1 MTNTIYETP
10 TVSVEIFSIE
20 QGFAQSNLVGGQTK
34 LVPQSAR
41 MRITSM
47 TFKTAETMKRLIK
60 TAAVIA
66 FSLFAASCVKE
77 TINEPSKEGRVYRF
91 IVETKE
97 NAAVKS
103 FIDNNF
109 DGTYTPK
116 WSKDDEL
123 AIFVGKIDNNT
134 KKPTAIL
141 KNTNEEGIIAKFE
154 GKITGIT
161 ETGQFKSF
169 APASAFQA
177 GLNST
182 SKSRVGINLA
192 SVQKPSRHTIDQS
205 CDVLVAQEASYSA
218 TNGEIRP
225 ADLFFK
231 RMFSIVKVNLNGPEL
246 LNGQKLKEFS
256 ITAPKDTILTGRA
269 AIDLAKASIE
279 KWTVE
284 NNVVTALYLGTD
296 GPVFG
301 ENAQNSNNAVW
312 LVVNPTTIK
321 AGVKL
326 TFSGES
332 EDYSFSKEVT
342 LPKDLS
348 FPESQLAVIN
358 LSLTAENCEEKQIE
372 SRIFVENFRYV
383 TEKGKHQPNV
393 TGVSGTGVSENLK
406 YVYIGDNTDIR
417 FNNNGHSSS
426 NPYLYIVNKGSFT
439 VENIV
444 VEGETSLTLSA
455 QVRTLQ
461 NTSNVKLYY
470 KESSATEWSEV
481 NGKFE
486 ATTKSFDTVQKL
498 DFTISSTVKSLDLKF
513 VPSAV
518 TLVDDIVLE
527 KTGGSTPGGETPG
540 GETPGGDSQG
550 GETPGGNTPGGSQ
563 TVLDK
568 DWLELASIKE
578 DGTRYVV
585 NTSYADGKRNY
596 TVFYDTEMMTPLW
609 TAYPLNSSH
618 MGNTERPK
626 DWSYNPDIDEK
637 SQIKVCDGSYTAYSG
652 YSRGHM
658 CPNASRNGN
667 KTMQLQTFYV
677 TNQVPQV
684 QDSFNSGVWSALEG
698 EVQKLAKNEEIFV
711 TTGVSFHKGNETPQ
725 IQYISPEKHPDQRVP
740 IPPYFYKLVLR
751 VKYVAASVTDASCTA
766 FWFENRAYTQDQFH
780 NYSCSVD
787 QVEEWTGFDFFVNL
801 PDEIENVAEAK
812 NISWSQFVE

>member
-1 MTNTIYETP
+1 
-10 TVSVEIFSIE
+10 
-20 QGFAQSNLVGGQTK
+20 
-34 LVPQSAR
+34 
-41 MRITSM
+41 M

-77 TINEPSKEGRVYRF
+77 IINEPSKEGRVYKF

-123 AIFVGKIDNNT
+123 AIFVGAINEKT

-154 GKITGIT
+154 GKITVKN

-169 APASAFQA
+169 APASAFHA
-177 GLNST
+177 GFKDGT
-182 SKSRVGINLA
+182 VGINLA

-218 TNGEIRP
+218 TNGEIKP

-256 ITAPKDTILTGRA
+256 ITAPKDIILTGRA

-284 NNVVTALYLGTD
+284 NNVVTALYPGTD

-358 LSLTAENCEEKQIE
+358 LSLTEENCEEKQIE
-372 SRIFVENFRYV
+372 SRIFVENFRNV

-393 TGVSGTGVSENLK
+393 TGVSGTGVSDKLQ
-406 YVYIGDNTDIR
+406 YVYNGTSTDIR
-417 FNNNGHSSS
+417 FNKNGHSPS
-426 NPYLYIVNKGSFT
+426 NPYLYIITDGSFT
-439 VENIV
+439 VEKIV

-455 QVRTLQ
+455 QVRAYQ
-461 NTSNVKLYY
+461 KTSNVKLYY

-498 DFTISSTVKSLDLKF
+498 NFSISSTVKSLDLKF
-513 VPSAV
+513 VPSAA
-518 TLVDDIVLE
+518 TLVDDIILE

-540 GETPGGDSQG
+540 GETPGGETPG
-550 GETPGGNTPGGSQ
+550 GETPGGNTPGDGSQ

-585 NTSYADGKRNY
+585 NTTYAGEKRNY
-596 TVFYDTEMMTPLW
+596 TVFYDTEMMAPLW
-609 TAYPLNSSH
+609 TAYPLNNSH
-618 MGNTERPK
+618 MSSGRINT
-626 DWSYNPDIDEK
+626 WTFNPSISEDR
-637 SQIKVCDGSYTAYSG
+637 QIQVCDGSYSIENYA
-652 YSRGHM
+652 RGHM
-658 CPNASRNGN
+658 CPNGSRNN
-667 KTMQLQTFYV
+667 NETMQQQTFYV
-677 TNQVPQV
+677 TNQVPQIHNGFNNGIWKNLESAV
-684 QDSFNSGVWSALEG
+684 QV
-698 EVQKLAKNEEIFV
+698 LAKNEEIFV
-711 TTGVSFHKGNETPQ
+711 TTGVSFRKGNETPQ
-725 IQYISPEKHPDQRVP
+725 IQHISPSKHPEQQVP

-766 FWFENRAYTQDQFH
+766 FWFEHKAYESGDNFD
-780 NYSCSVD
+780 NYRKSVD

-801 PDEIENVAEAK
+801 PDEIENAAEAK
-812 NISWSQFVE
+812 NISWEQFVE

>member
-1 MTNTIYETP
+1 
-10 TVSVEIFSIE
+10 
-20 QGFAQSNLVGGQTK
+20 
-34 LVPQSAR
+34 
-41 MRITSM
+41 M

-77 TINEPSKEGRVYRF
+77 TINEPSKEGRVYKF

-123 AIFVGKIDNNT
+123 AIFVGKIDANT

-161 ETGQFKSF
+161 QTGQFKSF

-182 SKSRVGINLA
+182 SKSRVGINLV

-256 ITAPKDTILTGRA
+256 ITAPKDTVLTGRA
-269 AIDLAKASIE
+269 AIDLAKTSIE
-279 KWTVE
+279 KW
-284 NNVVTALYLGTD
+284 NIKDNVVTALYLGTD

-301 ENAQNSNNAVW
+301 ENAPNSNNSVW

-342 LPKDLS
+342 LTKDLS

-383 TEKGKHQPNV
+383 TEQGKHQPNV
-393 TGVSGTGVSENLK
+393 TGVSGTGVSDKLK
-406 YVYIGDNTDIR
+406 YVYTGNNTDIR
-417 FNNNGHSSS
+417 FNKNGHSPS
-426 NPYLYIVNKGSFT
+426 NPYLYIAKNGTFT

-461 NTSNVKLYY
+461 KTSNVKLHY

-481 NGKFE
+481 NGQFE
-486 ATTKSFDTVQKL
+486 ATTTSFDIVQKL

-801 PDEIENVAEAK
+801 PDEIENAAEAK
-812 NISWSQFVE
+812 NISWSQFVSS

>member
-1 MTNTIYETP
+1 
-10 TVSVEIFSIE
+10 
-20 QGFAQSNLVGGQTK
+20 
-34 LVPQSAR
+34 
-41 MRITSM
+41 M

-60 TAAVIA
+60 TAAAIA

-77 TINEPSKEGRVYRF
+77 TINEPSKEGRAYRF
-91 IVETKE
+91 IVKTKG

-123 AIFVGKIDNNT
+123 AIFVGKINKNT

-141 KNTNEEGIIAKFE
+141 KNTNEEGITAKFE
-154 GKITGIT
+154 GNVTVQN

-169 APASAFQA
+169 APASAFHA
-177 GLNST
+177 GFKDGT
-182 SKSRVGINLA
+182 VGINLA
-192 SVQKPSRHTIDQS
+192 SVQKPSRHTINQS
-205 CDVLVAQEASYSA
+205 CDVLVAQEAAYSV

-256 ITAPKDTILTGRA
+256 ITAPKDTVLTGRA

-279 KWTVE
+279 KWTVD

-301 ENAQNSNNAVW
+301 ENAPNSNNSVW

-342 LPKDLS
+342 LTKDLS

-358 LSLTAENCEEKQIE
+358 LSLKEENCEKKQIE

-383 TEKGKHQPNV
+383 TARDKHQPNV
-393 TGVSGTGVSENLK
+393 TGVSGTGVSDKLK
-406 YVYIGDNTDIR
+406 YVYTGKDTDIR
-417 FNNNGHSSS
+417 FSTNGHSFS
-426 NPYLYIVNKGSFT
+426 NPYLYIVKDGSFT
-439 VENIV
+439 VEKIV

-461 NTSNVKLYY
+461 KTSNVKLHY

-481 NGKFE
+481 DGKFE

-498 DFTISSTVKSLDLKF
+498 NFTISSTVKSLDIKF
-513 VPSAV
+513 VPSAA

-540 GETPGGDSQG
+540 GETPGGETPGGSQG
-550 GETPGGNTPGGSQ
+550 GETPGGNTPGGGSQ

-585 NTSYADGKRNY
+585 NTTYAGEKRNY
-596 TVFYDTEMMTPLW
+596 TVFYDTEMMAPLW

-618 MGNTERPK
+618 MSGGRTGE
-626 DWSYNPDIDEK
+626 WSYNPSISEAH
-637 SQIKVCDGSYTAYSG
+637 QIKVCEGSYTPSSNYA
-652 YSRGHM
+652 RGHM
-658 CPNASRNGN
+658 CPNGSRNN
-667 KTMQLQTFYV
+667 NETMQQQTFYV
-677 TNQVPQV
+677 TNQVPQIHNGFNNGIWKNLESAV
-684 QDSFNSGVWSALEG
+684 QTLG
-698 EVQKLAKNEEIFV
+698 KNEEIFV
-711 TTGVSFHKGNETPQ
+711 TTGVSFRKGNQTPQ
-725 IQYISPEKHPDQRVP
+725 IQYISPAKHPDQQVP

-766 FWFENRAYTQDQFH
+766 FWFEHKAYESGDNFD
-780 NYSCSVD
+780 NYRKSVD

-801 PDEIENVAEAK
+801 PDEIENAAEAK
-812 NISWSQFVE
+812 NISWAQFVK

>member
-1 MTNTIYETP
+1 
-10 TVSVEIFSIE
+10 
-20 QGFAQSNLVGGQTK
+20 
-34 LVPQSAR
+34 
-41 MRITSM
+41 M

-77 TINEPSKEGRVYRF
+77 TINEPSKEGRVYKF

-123 AIFVGKIDNNT
+123 AIFVGAINEKT
-134 KKPTAIL
+134 KKPTTIL
-141 KNTNEEGIIAKFE
+141 KNTNDEGITAKFE
-154 GKITGIT
+154 GKVTGIT
-161 ETGQFKSF
+161 QTGQFKSF
-169 APASAFQA
+169 APASAFHA
-177 GLNST
+177 G
-182 SKSRVGINLA
+182 SKDGTIGVNLA
-192 SVQKPSRHTIDQS
+192 SVQKPSRNTIDQS
-205 CDVLVAQEASYSA
+205 CDVLVAQEAAYSV

-256 ITAPKDTILTGRA
+256 ITAPKDTILAGRA

-279 KWTVE
+279 KW
-284 NNVVTALYLGTD
+284 NIKDNVVTALYLGTD

-301 ENAQNSNNAVW
+301 ENAPNSNNSVW

-342 LPKDLS
+342 LTKDLS

-358 LSLTAENCEEKQIE
+358 LSLAAENCEKKQIE

-383 TEKGKHQPNV
+383 TEQDKHQPNV
-393 TGVSGTGVSENLK
+393 TGVSGTGVSDKLQ
-406 YVYIGDNTDIR
+406 YVYNGTSTDIR
-417 FNNNGHSSS
+417 FNTNGHSPS
-426 NPYLYIVNKGSFT
+426 NPYLYIANKGSFT

-461 NTSNVKLYY
+461 KTSNVKLLY

-498 DFTISSTVKSLDLKF
+498 NFSISSTVKSLDLKF
-513 VPSAV
+513 VPSAA

-540 GETPGGDSQG
+540 GETPGGETPGGSQG
-550 GETPGGNTPGGSQ
+550 GETPGGNTPGDGSQ

-585 NTSYADGKRNY
+585 NTTYAGEKRNY
-596 TVFYDTEMMTPLW
+596 TVFYDTEMMAPLW

-618 MGNTERPK
+618 MDSGRINT
-626 DWSYNPDIDEK
+626 WTFNPSISEDR
-637 SQIKVCDGSYTAYSG
+637 QIQVCDGSYSIENYA
-652 YSRGHM
+652 RGHM
-658 CPNASRNGN
+658 CPNGSRNN
-667 KTMQLQTFYV
+667 NETMQQQTFYV
-677 TNQVPQV
+677 TNQVPQIHNGFNNGIWKNLESAV
-684 QDSFNSGVWSALEG
+684 QI
-698 EVQKLAKNEEIFV
+698 LAKNEEIFV
-711 TTGVSFHKGNETPQ
+711 TTGVSFRKGNETPQ
-725 IQYISPEKHPDQRVP
+725 IQHISPAKHSEQQVP

-766 FWFENRAYTQDQFH
+766 FWFEHKAYESGDNFD
-780 NYSCSVD
+780 NYRKSVD

-812 NISWSQFVE
+812 NISWSQFVNF

>member
-1 MTNTIYETP
+1 
-10 TVSVEIFSIE
+10 
-20 QGFAQSNLVGGQTK
+20 
-34 LVPQSAR
+34 

-77 TINEPSKEGRVYRF
+77 TINEPSKEGRVYKF

-123 AIFVGKIDNNT
+123 AIFVGKIDANT
-134 KKPTAIL
+134 KKPTTIL
-141 KNTNEEGIIAKFE
+141 KNTNDEGITAKFE
-154 GKITGIT
+154 GKVTGIT
-161 ETGQFKSF
+161 QTGQFKSF

-177 GLNST
+177 GLKST
-182 SKSRVGINLA
+182 SSSLVGINLA

-205 CDVLVAQEASYSA
+205 CDVLVAQEAAYSV

-256 ITAPKDTILTGRA
+256 ITAPKDTVLSGRA
-269 AIDLAKASIE
+269 AIDLAKQSIE
-279 KWTVE
+279 KWNVK

-301 ENAQNSNNAVW
+301 ENAQNSNNSVW

-332 EDYSFSKEVT
+332 ENYSFSKEVT

-358 LSLTAENCEEKQIE
+358 LSLTAENCEKKQIE

-383 TEKGKHQPNV
+383 TEQDKHQPNV
-393 TGVSGTGVSENLK
+393 TGVSGTGVSDKLK
-406 YVYIGDNTDIR
+406 YVYTGNNTDIR
-417 FNNNGHSSS
+417 FNKKGHSPS
-426 NPYLYIVNKGSFT
+426 NPYLYIAKNGTFT

-461 NTSNVKLYY
+461 KTSNVKLLY

-498 DFTISSTVKSLDLKF
+498 NFSISSTVKSLDLKF

-540 GETPGGDSQG
+540 GETPGG
-550 GETPGGNTPGGSQ
+550 ETPGGNTPGDGSQ

-585 NTSYADGKRNY
+585 NTTYAGEKRNY
-596 TVFYDTEMMTPLW
+596 TVFYDTEMMAPLW
-609 TAYPLNSSH
+609 TAYPLNNSH
-618 MGNTERPK
+618 MSSGRINT
-626 DWSYNPDIDEK
+626 WTFNPSISEDR
-637 SQIKVCDGSYTAYSG
+637 QIQVCDGSYSIENYA
-652 YSRGHM
+652 RGHM
-658 CPNASRNGN
+658 CPNGSRNN
-667 KTMQLQTFYV
+667 NETMQQQTFYV
-677 TNQVPQV
+677 TNQVPQIHNGFNNGIWKNLESAV
-684 QDSFNSGVWSALEG
+684 QV
-698 EVQKLAKNEEIFV
+698 LAKNEEIFV

-725 IQYISPEKHPDQRVP
+725 IQHISPAKHSEQQVP
-740 IPPYFYKLVLR
+740 VPPYFYKLVLR

-766 FWFENRAYTQDQFH
+766 FWFEHKAYESGDNFD
-780 NYSCSVD
+780 NYRKSVD

>member
-1 MTNTIYETP
+1 
-10 TVSVEIFSIE
+10 
-20 QGFAQSNLVGGQTK
+20 
-34 LVPQSAR
+34 
-41 MRITSM
+41 
-47 TFKTAETMKRLIK
+47 MKRLIK

-77 TINEPSKEGRVYRF
+77 TINEPSKEGRVYKF

-116 WSKDDEL
+116 WSKNDEL

-169 APASAFQA
+169 APASAFQT

-279 KWTVE
+279 KW
-284 NNVVTALYLGTD
+284 NIKDNVVTALYLGTD

-301 ENAQNSNNAVW
+301 ENAPNSNNSVW

-358 LSLTAENCEEKQIE
+358 LSLAESNCEKKQIE
-372 SRIFVENFRYV
+372 SRIFVENFRNV
-383 TEKGKHQPNV
+383 TEKGTHQPNV
-393 TGVSGTGVSENLK
+393 TGVSGTGVSDKLK
-406 YVYIGDNTDIR
+406 YVYTGTNTNIR

-426 NPYLYIVNKGSFT
+426 DPYLYIVKKDGSFT
-439 VENIV
+439 IENIV

-455 QVRTLQ
+455 QVKV
-461 NTSNVKLYY
+461 NSGTSNVKLYY
-470 KESSATEWSEV
+470 RESSKTEWSEV
-481 NGKFE
+481 NGQFE
-486 ATTKSFDTVQKL
+486 ASNESFDTVQKL
-498 DFTISSTVKSLDLKF
+498 NFTISSTVKSLDLKF
-513 VPSAV
+513 VPSAA

-540 GETPGGDSQG
+540 GETPGGETPGGETPGGSSQG
-550 GETPGGNTPGGSQ
+550 GETPGGNTPGDGSQ

-585 NTSYADGKRNY
+585 NTTYAGEKRNY
-596 TVFYDTEMMTPLW
+596 TVFYDTEMMAPLW
-609 TAYPLNSSH
+609 TAYPLNNSH
-618 MGNTERPK
+618 MSSGRINT
-626 DWSYNPDIDEK
+626 WTFNPSISEDR
-637 SQIKVCDGSYTAYSG
+637 QIQVCDGSYSIENYA
-652 YSRGHM
+652 RGHM
-658 CPNASRNGN
+658 CPNGSRNN
-667 KTMQLQTFYV
+667 NETMQQQTFYV
-677 TNQVPQV
+677 TNQVPQIHNGFNNGIWKNLESAV
-684 QDSFNSGVWSALEG
+684 QV
-698 EVQKLAKNEEIFV
+698 LAKNEEIFV

-725 IQYISPEKHPDQRVP
+725 IQHISPAKHSEQQVP
-740 IPPYFYKLVLR
+740 VPPYFYKLVLR

-766 FWFENRAYTQDQFH
+766 FWFEHKAYESGDNFD
-780 NYSCSVD
+780 NYRKSVD

-801 PDEIENVAEAK
+801 PDEIENIAEAK

>member
-1 MTNTIYETP
+1 
-10 TVSVEIFSIE
+10 
-20 QGFAQSNLVGGQTK
+20 
-34 LVPQSAR
+34 
-41 MRITSM
+41 
-47 TFKTAETMKRLIK
+47 MKRLIK

-77 TINEPSKEGRVYRF
+77 TINEPSKEGKVYRF

-123 AIFVGKIDNNT
+123 AIFVGAINEKT

-141 KNTNEEGIIAKFE
+141 KNTNEAGITAKFE
-154 GKITGIT
+154 GKVTGIT

-256 ITAPKDTILTGRA
+256 ITAPKGTILTGRA

-301 ENAQNSNNAVW
+301 ENAPNSNNSVW

-358 LSLTAENCEEKQIE
+358 LSLRAENCEKKQIE

-383 TEKGKHQPNV
+383 TEQGKHQPNV
-393 TGVSGTGVSENLK
+393 TGVSGTGVPDNLK
-406 YVYIGDNTDIR
+406 YVYTGNNTDIR
-417 FNNNGHSSS
+417 FNNNGHSPS
-426 NPYLYIVNKGSFT
+426 NPYLYIAKNGTFT

-461 NTSNVKLYY
+461 KTSNVKLLY

-498 DFTISSTVKSLDLKF
+498 NFSISSSVKSLDLKF

-518 TLVDDIVLE
+518 TLVDDIILE

-540 GETPGGDSQG
+540 GETPGG
-550 GETPGGNTPGGSQ
+550 NTPGDGSQ

-568 DWLELASIKE
+568 NWLELASIKE

-585 NTSYADGKRNY
+585 NTTYAGEKRNY
-596 TVFYDTEMMTPLW
+596 TVFYDTEMMAPLW

-618 MGNTERPK
+618 MSNGRINT
-626 DWSYNPDIDEK
+626 WTFNPSISEDR
-637 SQIKVCDGSYTAYSG
+637 QIQVCDGSYSIENYA
-652 YSRGHM
+652 RGHM
-658 CPNASRNGN
+658 CPNGSRNN
-667 KTMQLQTFYV
+667 NETMQQQTFYV
-677 TNQVPQV
+677 TNQVPQIHNRFNNGIWKNLESAV
-684 QDSFNSGVWSALEG
+684 QV
-698 EVQKLAKNEEIFV
+698 LAKNEEIFV

-725 IQYISPEKHPDQRVP
+725 IQHISPSKHPEQQVP

-751 VKYVAASVTDASCTA
+751 VKYVAASVTDASCIA
-766 FWFENRAYTQDQFH
+766 FWFENRAYTQDKFYNH
-780 NYSCSVD
+780 SYSVD

>member
-1 MTNTIYETP
+1 
-10 TVSVEIFSIE
+10 
-20 QGFAQSNLVGGQTK
+20 
-34 LVPQSAR
+34 
-41 MRITSM
+41 
-47 TFKTAETMKRLIK
+47 MKRLIN

-77 TINEPSKEGRVYRF
+77 TINEPSKEGRVYKF

-123 AIFVGKIDNNT
+123 AIFVGKIDANT
-134 KKPTAIL
+134 KKPTTIL
-141 KNTNEEGIIAKFE
+141 KNTNDEGITAKFE
-154 GKITGIT
+154 GKVTGIT
-161 ETGQFKSF
+161 QSGQFKSF
-169 APASAFQA
+169 APASAFHA
-177 GLNST
+177 GLKST
-182 SKSRVGINLA
+182 SSSLVGINLA

-205 CDVLVAQEASYSA
+205 CDVLVAQEAAYSV

-301 ENAQNSNNAVW
+301 ENAPNSNNSVW

-321 AGVKL
+321 SGAKL

-342 LPKDLS
+342 LTKDLS

-358 LSLTAENCEEKQIE
+358 LSLTAENCEKKQIE
-372 SRIFVENFRYV
+372 SRIFVENFRNV
-383 TEKGKHQPNV
+383 TEKGTHQPNV

-406 YVYIGDNTDIR
+406 YVYIGDYTDIR
-417 FNNNGHSSS
+417 FNNNGHSPS
-426 NPYLYIVNKGSFT
+426 NPYLYIAKGGSFT
-439 VENIV
+439 VEKIV

-455 QVRTLQ
+455 QVRTRQ
-461 NTSNVKLYY
+461 KTSNVKLYY

-498 DFTISSTVKSLDLKF
+498 NFTISSTVKSLDLKF

-518 TLVDDIVLE
+518 TLVDDIILE

-540 GETPGGDSQG
+540 GETPGG
-550 GETPGGNTPGGSQ
+550 ETPGGNTPGDGSQ

-568 DWLELASIKE
+568 NWLELASIKE

-585 NTSYADGKRNY
+585 NTTYAGEKRNY
-596 TVFYDTEMMTPLW
+596 TVFYDTEMMAPLW
-609 TAYPLNSSH
+609 TAYPLNNSH
-618 MGNTERPK
+618 MSSGRINT
-626 DWSYNPDIDEK
+626 WTFNPSISEDR
-637 SQIKVCDGSYTAYSG
+637 QIQVCDGSYSIENYA
-652 YSRGHM
+652 RGHM
-658 CPNASRNGN
+658 CPNGSRNN
-667 KTMQLQTFYV
+667 NETMQQQTFYV
-677 TNQVPQV
+677 TNQVPQIHNGFNNGIWKNLESAV
-684 QDSFNSGVWSALEG
+684 QV
-698 EVQKLAKNEEIFV
+698 LAKNEEIFV
-711 TTGVSFHKGNETPQ
+711 TTGVSFRKGNETPQ
-725 IQYISPEKHPDQRVP
+725 IQHISPSKHPEQQVP
-740 IPPYFYKLVLR
+740 VPPYFYKLVLR

-766 FWFENRAYTQDQFH
+766 FWFEHKAYESGDNFD
-780 NYSCSVD
+780 NYRKSVD

-801 PDEIENVAEAK
+801 PDEIENAAEAK

>member
-1 MTNTIYETP
+1 
-10 TVSVEIFSIE
+10 
-20 QGFAQSNLVGGQTK
+20 
-34 LVPQSAR
+34 
-41 MRITSM
+41 M

-141 KNTNEEGIIAKFE
+141 KNTNEEGITAKFE

-372 SRIFVENFRYV
+372 SRIFVENFSYV
-383 TEKGKHQPNV
+383 TEQGKHQPNV
-393 TGVSGTGVSENLK
+393 TGVSGTGVSDKLK
-406 YVYIGDNTDIR
+406 YVYTGNNTDIR
-417 FNNNGHSSS
+417 FNKNGHSPS
-426 NPYLYIVNKGSFT
+426 NPYLYIAKNGTFT

-461 NTSNVKLYY
+461 KTSNVKLHY

-481 NGKFE
+481 NGQFE
-486 ATTKSFDTVQKL
+486 ATTTSFDIVQKL

-527 KTGGSTPGGETPG
+527 KAGGSTPGGETPG

-801 PDEIENVAEAK
+801 PDEIENAAEAK
-812 NISWSQFVE
+812 NISWSQFVSS

>member
-1 MTNTIYETP
+1 
-10 TVSVEIFSIE
+10 
-20 QGFAQSNLVGGQTK
+20 
-34 LVPQSAR
+34 
-41 MRITSM
+41 M

-77 TINEPSKEGRVYRF
+77 TINEPSKEGRVYKF

-123 AIFVGKIDNNT
+123 AIFVGAINEKT

-141 KNTNEEGIIAKFE
+141 KNTNEEGITAKFE
-154 GKITGIT
+154 GNVTVKS
-161 ETGQFKSF
+161 ETGKFKSL

-246 LNGQKLKEFS
+246 LNGQRLKEFS
-256 ITAPKDTILTGRA
+256 ITAPKDIILTGRA

-279 KWTVE
+279 KWNIE
-284 NNVVTALYLGTD
+284 DNVVTALYLGTD

-301 ENAQNSNNAVW
+301 ENAPNSNNAVW

-342 LPKDLS
+342 LTKDLS
-348 FPESQLAVIN
+348 FPESQLALIN
-358 LSLTAENCEEKQIE
+358 LSLRAENCEKKQIE

-383 TEKGKHQPNV
+383 TEQGKHQPNV
-393 TGVSGTGVSENLK
+393 TGVSGTGVSDNLK
-406 YVYIGDNTDIR
+406 YVYTGEKTDIR
-417 FNNNGHSSS
+417 FRTNGHSPSD
-426 NPYLYIVNKGSFT
+426 PYLYIVNKGSFT

-455 QVRTLQ
+455 QVKTLQ
-461 NTSNVKLYY
+461 KTSNVKLHY

-486 ATTKSFDTVQKL
+486 ATTTSFDTVQKL
-498 DFTISSTVKSLDLKF
+498 NFTISSTVKSLDLKF
-513 VPSAV
+513 VPSAA

-540 GETPGGDSQG
+540 GETPGGETPG
-550 GETPGGNTPGGSQ
+550 GETPGGNTPGGGSQ
-563 TVLDK
+563 TVPDK

-585 NTSYADGKRNY
+585 NTTYAGEKRNY
-596 TVFYDTEMMTPLW
+596 TVFYDTEMMAPLW

-618 MGNTERPK
+618 MSGGRTGE
-626 DWSYNPDIDEK
+626 WSYNPSISEAH
-637 SQIKVCDGSYTAYSG
+637 QIKVCEGSYTPNSNYA
-652 YSRGHM
+652 RGHM
-658 CPNASRNGN
+658 CPNGSRNSDE
-667 KTMQLQTFYV
+667 TMQQQTFYV
-677 TNQVPQV
+677 TNQVPQIHNGFNNGIWKNLESAV
-684 QDSFNSGVWSALEG
+684 QV
-698 EVQKLAKNEEIFV
+698 LAKNEEIFV
-711 TTGVSFHKGNETPQ
+711 TTGVSFRKGNQTPQ
-725 IQYISPEKHPDQRVP
+725 IQYISPAKHPDQQVP

-766 FWFENRAYTQDQFH
+766 FWFEHKAYESGDSFD
-780 NYSCSVD
+780 NYRKSVD

-801 PDEIENVAEAK
+801 PDEIENAAEAK
-812 NISWSQFVE
+812 NISWEQFVE

>member
-1 MTNTIYETP
+1 
-10 TVSVEIFSIE
+10 
-20 QGFAQSNLVGGQTK
+20 
-34 LVPQSAR
+34 
-41 MRITSM
+41 M
-47 TFKTAETMKRLIK
+47 TFKTAETMKRLIN

-77 TINEPSKEGRVYRF
+77 TINEPSKEGRVYKF

-123 AIFVGKIDNNT
+123 AIFVGKIDANT
-134 KKPTAIL
+134 KKPTTIL
-141 KNTNEEGIIAKFE
+141 KNTNDEGITAKFE
-154 GKITGIT
+154 GKVTGIT
-161 ETGQFKSF
+161 QSGQFKSF
-169 APASAFQA
+169 APASAFHA
-177 GLNST
+177 GLKST
-182 SKSRVGINLA
+182 SSSLVGINLA

-205 CDVLVAQEASYSA
+205 CDVLVAQEAAYSV

-256 ITAPKDTILTGRA
+256 ITAPKDTVLTGRA

-279 KWTVE
+279 KW
-284 NNVVTALYLGTD
+284 NIKDNVVTALYLGTD

-301 ENAQNSNNAVW
+301 ENAPNSNNSVW

-358 LSLTAENCEEKQIE
+358 LSLAAENCEKKQI
-372 SRIFVENFRYV
+372 RIFVEKFSNV
-383 TEKGKHQPNV
+383 TERGTHQPNV
-393 TGVSGTGVSENLK
+393 TGASGTGVSDNLK
-406 YVYIGDNTDIR
+406 YVYNGTNTNIR
-417 FNNNGHSSS
+417 FNTNGHSSS

-498 DFTISSTVKSLDLKF
+498 NFTISSTVKSLDLKF

-540 GETPGGDSQG
+540 GETPG

-801 PDEIENVAEAK
+801 PDEIENAAEAK

>member
-1 MTNTIYETP
+1 M
-10 TVSVEIFSIE
+10 
-20 QGFAQSNLVGGQTK
+20 
-34 LVPQSAR
+34 PQSAR

-77 TINEPSKEGRVYRF
+77 TINEPSKEGRVYKF

-116 WSKDDEL
+116 WSKNDEL
-123 AIFVGKIDNNT
+123 AIFVGKIDANT
-134 KKPTAIL
+134 KKPTTIL
-141 KNTNEEGIIAKFE
+141 KNTNDEGITAKFE
-154 GKITGIT
+154 GKVTGIT
-161 ETGQFKSF
+161 QTGQFKSF

-279 KWTVE
+279 KW
-284 NNVVTALYLGTD
+284 NIKDNVVTALYLGTD

-301 ENAQNSNNAVW
+301 ENAPNSNNSVW

-342 LPKDLS
+342 LPKELS

-358 LSLTAENCEEKQIE
+358 LSLAESNCEKKQIE

-383 TEKGKHQPNV
+383 TEQGKHQPNV

-406 YVYIGDNTDIR
+406 YVYTGNNTDIR
-417 FNNNGHSSS
+417 FNTNGHSPS
-426 NPYLYIVNKGSFT
+426 NPYLYIGKGGSFT
-439 VENIV
+439 VEKIV

-455 QVRTLQ
+455 QVRTTQGSSKVTL
-461 NTSNVKLYY
+461 KY

-513 VPSAV
+513 VPSAA

-540 GETPGGDSQG
+540 GETPGGETPGGETPGGSSQG
-550 GETPGGNTPGGSQ
+550 GETPGGNTSGDGSQ

-585 NTSYADGKRNY
+585 NTTYAGEKRNY
-596 TVFYDTEMMTPLW
+596 TVFYDTEMTAPLW
-609 TAYPLNSSH
+609 TAYPLNSSY

-626 DWSYNPDIDEK
+626 DWYYNPDIDEK
-637 SQIKVCDGSYTAYSG
+637 FQIKVCDGSYTAYSG

-658 CPNASRNGN
+658 CPNASRDGN
-667 KTMQLQTFYV
+667 RTMQLQTFYV

-684 QDSFNSGVWSALEG
+684 QDSFNSGVWSSLEE

-725 IQYISPEKHPDQRVP
+725 IQYISPNKHSDQRVP

-751 VKYVAASVTDASCTA
+751 VKYVAASVTDASCIA
-766 FWFENRAYTQDQFH
+766 FWFENRAYTQDKFYNH
-780 NYSCSVD
+780 SYSVD

-801 PDEIENVAEAK
+801 PDEIENIAEAK

>member
-1 MTNTIYETP
+1 
-10 TVSVEIFSIE
+10 
-20 QGFAQSNLVGGQTK
+20 
-34 LVPQSAR
+34 
-41 MRITSM
+41 M

-77 TINEPSKEGRVYRF
+77 TINEPSGEGKVYRF

-109 DGTYTPK
+109 HGTYTPK

-279 KWTVE
+279 KW
-284 NNVVTALYLGTD
+284 NIKDNVVTALYLGTD

-301 ENAQNSNNAVW
+301 ENAPNSNNSVW

-358 LSLTAENCEEKQIE
+358 LSLTEENCEKKQIE

-383 TEKGKHQPNV
+383 TEQDKHQPNV
-393 TGVSGTGVSENLK
+393 TGVSGTGVSDKLQ
-406 YVYIGDNTDIR
+406 YVYNGTNTDIR
-417 FNNNGHSSS
+417 FNTNGHSSS
-426 NPYLYIVNKGSFT
+426 NPYLYIAKGGSFT
-439 VENIV
+439 VEKIV

-461 NTSNVKLYY
+461 KTSNVKLHY

-481 NGKFE
+481 NGQFE
-486 ATTKSFDTVQKL
+486 ATTTSFDIVQKL
-498 DFTISSTVKSLDLKF
+498 DFSISSTVKSLDLKF

-527 KTGGSTPGGETPG
+527 KAGGSTPGGETPG

-801 PDEIENVAEAK
+801 PDEIENAAEAK
-812 NISWSQFVE
+812 NISWSQFVSS

>member
-1 MTNTIYETP
+1 
-10 TVSVEIFSIE
+10 
-20 QGFAQSNLVGGQTK
+20 
-34 LVPQSAR
+34 
-41 MRITSM
+41 
-47 TFKTAETMKRLIK
+47 MKRLIK

-77 TINEPSKEGRVYRF
+77 TINEPSKEGRVYKF

-123 AIFVGKIDNNT
+123 AIFVGKIDANT
-134 KKPTAIL
+134 KKPTTIL
-141 KNTNEEGIIAKFE
+141 KNTNDEGITAKFE
-154 GKITGIT
+154 GKVTGIT
-161 ETGQFKSF
+161 QTGQFKSF

-205 CDVLVAQEASYSA
+205 CDVLVAQEAAYSV

-256 ITAPKDTILTGRA
+256 ITAPKDTVLSGRA
-269 AIDLAKASIE
+269 AIDLAKQSIE
-279 KWTVE
+279 KWNVK

-301 ENAQNSNNAVW
+301 ENAQNSNNSVW

-358 LSLTAENCEEKQIE
+358 LSLTAENCEKKQIE

-383 TEKGKHQPNV
+383 TEQDKHQPNV

-406 YVYIGDNTDIR
+406 YVYIGDKTDIR
-417 FNNNGHSSS
+417 FNNNGHSPS
-426 NPYLYIVNKGSFT
+426 NPYLYIGKGGSFT
-439 VENIV
+439 VEKIV

-455 QVRTLQ
+455 QVRTFQ
-461 NTSNVKLYY
+461 KTSNVKLHY

-481 NGKFE
+481 NGQFE
-486 ATTKSFDTVQKL
+486 ATTTSFDIVQKL
-498 DFTISSTVKSLDLKF
+498 DFTISSTVKSLDFKF

-801 PDEIENVAEAK
+801 PDEIENAAEAK

>member
-1 MTNTIYETP
+1 
-10 TVSVEIFSIE
+10 
-20 QGFAQSNLVGGQTK
+20 
-34 LVPQSAR
+34 
-41 MRITSM
+41 
-47 TFKTAETMKRLIK
+47 MKRLIK

-77 TINEPSKEGRVYRF
+77 TINEPSKEGRAYRF

-123 AIFVGKIDNNT
+123 AIFVGKIDANT
-134 KKPTAIL
+134 KKPTTIL
-141 KNTNEEGIIAKFE
+141 KNTNDEGITAKFE
-154 GKITGIT
+154 GKVTGIT
-161 ETGQFKSF
+161 QTGQFKSF

-177 GLNST
+177 GLKST
-182 SKSRVGINLA
+182 SNSLVGINLA

-205 CDVLVAQEASYSA
+205 CDVLVAQEAAYSV

-256 ITAPKDTILTGRA
+256 ITAPKDTILAGRA

-279 KWTVE
+279 KW
-284 NNVVTALYLGTD
+284 NIKDNVVTALYLGTD

-301 ENAQNSNNAVW
+301 ENAPNSNNSVW

-342 LPKDLS
+342 LTKDLS

-358 LSLTAENCEEKQIE
+358 LSLAAENCEKKQI
-372 SRIFVENFRYV
+372 RIFIEKFSNV
-383 TEKGKHQPNV
+383 TEKGAHQPNV
-393 TGVSGTGVSENLK
+393 TGASGTGVSKNLK
-406 YVYIGDNTDIR
+406 YVYTGKNTDIR

-426 NPYLYIVNKGSFT
+426 NPYLYIVKDGSFT
-439 VENIV
+439 IEKIV
-444 VEGETSLTLSA
+444 VEGETSLTLST
-455 QVRTLQ
+455 QVRTTQ
-461 NTSNVKLYY
+461 STSKVTLKY
-470 KESSATEWSEV
+470 KESSATEWSEADV
-481 NGKFE
+481 KFE

-498 DFTISSTVKSLDLKF
+498 NFTISSTVKSLDIKF

-518 TLVDDIVLE
+518 TLVDDSVLD

-540 GETPGGDSQG
+540 GETPGGETPGGETPGGETPGGETPGGSSQG
-550 GETPGGNTPGGSQ
+550 GETPGGNTPGDGSQ

-578 DGTRYVV
+578 YGTRYVV
-585 NTSYADGKRNY
+585 NTTYAGKKRNY
-596 TVFYDTEMMTPLW
+596 TVFYDTEMMAPLW
-609 TAYPLNSSH
+609 TAYPLNNSH
-618 MGNTERPK
+618 MSSGRINT
-626 DWSYNPDIDEK
+626 WTFNPSISEDR
-637 SQIKVCDGSYTAYSG
+637 QIQVCDGSYSIENYA
-652 YSRGHM
+652 RGHM
-658 CPNASRNGN
+658 CPNGSRNN
-667 KTMQLQTFYV
+667 NETMQQQTFYV
-677 TNQVPQV
+677 TNQVPQIHNGFNNGIWKNLESAV
-684 QDSFNSGVWSALEG
+684 QV
-698 EVQKLAKNEEIFV
+698 LAKNEEIFV
-711 TTGVSFHKGNETPQ
+711 TTGVSFRKGNETPQ
-725 IQYISPEKHPDQRVP
+725 IQHISPSKHPDQQVP
-740 IPPYFYKLVLR
+740 IPPYFYKIVLR
-751 VKYVAASVTDASCTA
+751 VKYVAASVTNASCTA
-766 FWFENRAYTQDQFH
+766 FWFENKVYESGDDFD
-780 NYSCSVD
+780 NYRKSVD

-812 NISWSQFVE
+812 NISWSQFVSS

>member
-1 MTNTIYETP
+1 
-10 TVSVEIFSIE
+10 
-20 QGFAQSNLVGGQTK
+20 
-34 LVPQSAR
+34 
-41 MRITSM
+41 
-47 TFKTAETMKRLIK
+47 MKRLIK

-77 TINEPSKEGRVYRF
+77 TINEPSGEGKVYRF

-123 AIFVGKIDNNT
+123 AIFVGTINDKT

-141 KNTNEEGIIAKFE
+141 KNTNEEGITAKFE

-192 SVQKPSRHTIDQS
+192 SVQKPSHHTIDQS

-256 ITAPKDTILTGRA
+256 ITAPKDIILTGRA

-301 ENAQNSNNAVW
+301 ENAPNSNNSVW

-342 LPKDLS
+342 LTKDLS

-358 LSLTAENCEEKQIE
+358 LSLTAENCEKKQIE

-383 TEKGKHQPNV
+383 TEKGTHQPNV
-393 TGVSGTGVSENLK
+393 TGVSGTGVSDKLQ
-406 YVYIGDNTDIR
+406 YVYNGTNTDIR
-417 FNNNGHSSS
+417 FNTNGHSPS
-426 NPYLYIVNKGSFT
+426 NPYLYIGKGGSFT
-439 VENIV
+439 VEKIV

-461 NTSNVKLYY
+461 KTSNVKLHY

-481 NGKFE
+481 NGQFE
-486 ATTKSFDTVQKL
+486 ATTTSFDIVQKL

-540 GETPGGDSQG
+540 GETPGGETPGGETPGGSSQG
-550 GETPGGNTPGGSQ
+550 GETPGGNTPGDGSQ

-568 DWLELASIKE
+568 NWLELASIKK

-585 NTSYADGKRNY
+585 NTTYAGKKRNY
-596 TVFYDTEMMTPLW
+596 TVFYDTEMMAPLW
-609 TAYPLNSSH
+609 TAYPLNNSH
-618 MGNTERPK
+618 MSSGRINT
-626 DWSYNPDIDEK
+626 WTFNPSISEDR
-637 SQIKVCDGSYTAYSG
+637 QIQVCDGSYSIENYA
-652 YSRGHM
+652 RGHM
-658 CPNASRNGN
+658 CPNGSRNSN
-667 KTMQLQTFYV
+667 ETMQQQTFYV
-677 TNQVPQV
+677 TNQVPQIHNGFNNGIWKNLESAV
-684 QDSFNSGVWSALEG
+684 QV
-698 EVQKLAKNEEIFV
+698 LAKNEEIFV

-725 IQYISPEKHPDQRVP
+725 IQYISPAKHSEQQVP
-740 IPPYFYKLVLR
+740 VPPYFYKLVLR
-751 VKYVAASVTDASCTA
+751 VKYVAASVTDASCIA
-766 FWFENRAYTQDQFH
+766 FWFENRAYIQDKFH
-780 NYSCSVD
+780 NHSCSVD

>member
-1 MTNTIYETP
+1 
-10 TVSVEIFSIE
+10 
-20 QGFAQSNLVGGQTK
+20 
-34 LVPQSAR
+34 
-41 MRITSM
+41 M

-77 TINEPSKEGRVYRF
+77 TINEPSKEGRVYKF

-301 ENAQNSNNAVW
+301 ENAPNSNNSVW

-358 LSLTAENCEEKQIE
+358 LSLTAENCEKKQIE

-383 TEKGKHQPNV
+383 TEQNKHQPNV

-406 YVYIGDNTDIR
+406 YIYIGDKTDIR
-417 FNNNGHSSS
+417 FNINGHSPS
-426 NPYLYIVNKGSFT
+426 NPYLYIAKGGSFT

-498 DFTISSTVKSLDLKF
+498 NFSISSSVKSLDLKF
-513 VPSAV
+513 VPSAA

-540 GETPGGDSQG
+540 GETPGG
-550 GETPGGNTPGGSQ
+550 ETPGGNTPGDGSQ

-568 DWLELASIKE
+568 NWLELASIKE

-585 NTSYADGKRNY
+585 NTTYASEKRNY
-596 TVFYDTEMMTPLW
+596 TVFYDTEMMAPLW
-609 TAYPLNSSH
+609 TAYPLNNSH
-618 MGNTERPK
+618 MSSGRINT
-626 DWSYNPDIDEK
+626 WTFNPSISEDR
-637 SQIKVCDGSYTAYSG
+637 QIQVCDGSYSIENYA
-652 YSRGHM
+652 RGHM
-658 CPNASRNGN
+658 CPNGSRNSN
-667 KTMQLQTFYV
+667 ETMQQQTFYV
-677 TNQVPQV
+677 TNQVPQIHNG
-684 QDSFNSGVWSALEG
+684 FNSGIWKNLESA
-698 EVQKLAKNEEIFV
+698 VQVLAKNEEIFV
-711 TTGVSFHKGNETPQ
+711 TTGVSFRKGNETPQ
-725 IQYISPEKHPDQRVP
+725 IQHISPAKHPEQQVP

-766 FWFENRAYTQDQFH
+766 FWFEHKAYESGDNFD
-780 NYSCSVD
+780 NYRKSVD

>member
-1 MTNTIYETP
+1 
-10 TVSVEIFSIE
+10 
-20 QGFAQSNLVGGQTK
+20 
-34 LVPQSAR
+34 
-41 MRITSM
+41 M
-47 TFKTAETMKRLIK
+47 TFKTAEIMKRLIK

-77 TINEPSKEGRVYRF
+77 TINEPSKEGRVYKF

-123 AIFVGKIDNNT
+123 AIFVGKIDANT
-134 KKPTAIL
+134 KKPTTIL
-141 KNTNEEGIIAKFE
+141 KNTNDEGITAKFE
-154 GKITGIT
+154 GKVTGIT
-161 ETGQFKSF
+161 QTGQFKSF

-177 GLNST
+177 GLKST
-182 SKSRVGINLA
+182 SNSLVGINLA

-205 CDVLVAQEASYSA
+205 CDVLVAQEAAYSV

-256 ITAPKDTILTGRA
+256 ITAPKDTILAGRA

-279 KWTVE
+279 KW
-284 NNVVTALYLGTD
+284 NIKDNVVTALYLGTD

-301 ENAQNSNNAVW
+301 ENAPNSNNSVW

-358 LSLTAENCEEKQIE
+358 LSLAAENCEKKQIE
-372 SRIFVENFRYV
+372 SRIFVENFRNV

-393 TGVSGTGVSENLK
+393 TGVSGTGVSDNLK
-406 YVYIGDNTDIR
+406 YVYEEDKTDIR
-417 FNNNGHSSS
+417 FNTKGHSPS
-426 NPYLYIVNKGSFT
+426 NPYLYIANKGSFT

-461 NTSNVKLYY
+461 KTSNVKLLY

-513 VPSAV
+513 VPNAV
-518 TLVDDIVLE
+518 TLVDDIILE

-540 GETPGGDSQG
+540 GETPGGETPGGETPGGETPGGETPGGSSQG
-550 GETPGGNTPGGSQ
+550 GETPGGNTPGDGSQ

-578 DGTRYVV
+578 YGTRYVV
-585 NTSYADGKRNY
+585 NTTYAGEKRNY
-596 TVFYDTEMMTPLW
+596 TVFYDTEMMAPLW

-618 MGNTERPK
+618 MSSGRINT
-626 DWSYNPDIDEK
+626 WIFNPSISEDR
-637 SQIKVCDGSYTAYSG
+637 QIQVCDGSYSIENYA
-652 YSRGHM
+652 RGHM
-658 CPNASRNGN
+658 CPNGSRNN
-667 KTMQLQTFYV
+667 NETMQQQTFYV
-677 TNQVPQV
+677 TNQVPQIHNGFNNGIWKNLESAV
-684 QDSFNSGVWSALEG
+684 QV
-698 EVQKLAKNEEIFV
+698 LAKNEEIFV
-711 TTGVSFHKGNETPQ
+711 ATGVSFHKGNETPQ
-725 IQYISPEKHPDQRVP
+725 IRHISPAKHSEQQVP

-766 FWFENRAYTQDQFH
+766 FWFEHKAYESGDNFD
-780 NYSCSVD
+780 NYRKSVD

-801 PDEIENVAEAK
+801 PDEIENAAEAK
-812 NISWSQFVE
+812 NISWSQFVSS

>member
-1 MTNTIYETP
+1 
-10 TVSVEIFSIE
+10 
-20 QGFAQSNLVGGQTK
+20 
-34 LVPQSAR
+34 
-41 MRITSM
+41 M

-123 AIFVGKIDNNT
+123 AIFVGTINGNT

-154 GKITGIT
+154 GNITVKSESGK
-161 ETGQFKSF
+161 FKSF
-169 APASAFQA
+169 APTSSFYA
-177 GLNST
+177 GFKDGT
-182 SKSRVGINLA
+182 VGINLA

-218 TNGEIRP
+218 INGEIRP

-279 KWTVE
+279 KWTIKD
-284 NNVVTALYLGTD
+284 NVVTALYLGTD

-301 ENAQNSNNAVW
+301 ENTQNSNNSVW

-358 LSLTAENCEEKQIE
+358 LSLAEGNCEDIKN
-372 SRIFVENFRYV
+372 RIFVENFSNV
-383 TEKGKHQPNV
+383 TEKGTYQPNV
-393 TGVSGTGVSENLK
+393 TGASGTGVSDKLK
-406 YVYIGDNTDIR
+406 YIYTGKYTDIR
-417 FNNNGHSSS
+417 FNNNGHSSN
-426 NPYLYIVNKGSFT
+426 NPYLYIVNKGLFT
-439 VENIV
+439 IENIV

-455 QVRTLQ
+455 QVRT
-461 NTSNVKLYY
+461 TSKTSTSEVKLYY
-470 KESSATEWSEV
+470 KESSAAEWSEAT
-481 NGKFE
+481 GKFD
-486 ATTKSFDTVQKL
+486 ASFDSFDTVQKL
-498 DFTISSTVKSLDLKF
+498 NFTISSTVKSLDLKF

-518 TLVDDIVLE
+518 TLVDDIILE

-540 GETPGGDSQG
+540 GETPGGETPGGETPGGETPGGSSQG
-550 GETPGGNTPGGSQ
+550 GETPGGNTPGDGSQ

-585 NTSYADGKRNY
+585 NTTYAGEKRNY
-596 TVFYDTEMMTPLW
+596 TVFYDTEMMAPLW
-609 TAYPLNSSH
+609 TAYPLNNSH
-618 MGNTERPK
+618 MSSGRINT
-626 DWSYNPDIDEK
+626 WTFNPSISEDR
-637 SQIKVCDGSYTAYSG
+637 QIQVCDGSYSIENYA
-652 YSRGHM
+652 RGHM
-658 CPNASRNGN
+658 CPNGSRNN
-667 KTMQLQTFYV
+667 NETMQQQTFYV
-677 TNQVPQV
+677 TNQVPQIHNGFNNGIWKNLESAV
-684 QDSFNSGVWSALEG
+684 QV
-698 EVQKLAKNEEIFV
+698 LAKNEEIFV

-725 IQYISPEKHPDQRVP
+725 IQHISPAKHSEQQVP
-740 IPPYFYKLVLR
+740 VPPYFYKLVLR

-766 FWFENRAYTQDQFH
+766 FWFEHKAYESGDNFD
-780 NYSCSVD
+780 NYRKSVD

-812 NISWSQFVE
+812 NISWSQFVSS

>member
-1 MTNTIYETP
+1 M
-10 TVSVEIFSIE
+10 
-20 QGFAQSNLVGGQTK
+20 
-34 LVPQSAR
+34 
-41 MRITSM
+41 
-47 TFKTAETMKRLIK
+47 
-60 TAAVIA
+60 
-66 FSLFAASCVKE
+66 
-77 TINEPSKEGRVYRF
+77 
-91 IVETKE
+91 
-97 NAAVKS
+97 
-103 FIDNNF
+103 
-109 DGTYTPK
+109 
-116 WSKDDEL
+116 

-383 TEKGKHQPNV
+383 TEQGKHQPNV
-393 TGVSGTGVSENLK
+393 TGVSGTGVSDKLK
-406 YVYIGDNTDIR
+406 YVYTGNNTDIR
-417 FNNNGHSSS
+417 FNKNGHSPS
-426 NPYLYIVNKGSFT
+426 NPYLYIAKNGTFT

-455 QVRTLQ
+455 QVRTYQ
-461 NTSNVKLYY
+461 KTSNVKLYY
-470 KESSATEWSEV
+470 KESSATVWSEV
-481 NGKFE
+481 NGQFE
-486 ATTKSFDTVQKL
+486 ATTTSFDIVQKL

-801 PDEIENVAEAK
+801 PDEIENAAEAK

>member
-1 MTNTIYETP
+1 
-10 TVSVEIFSIE
+10 
-20 QGFAQSNLVGGQTK
+20 
-34 LVPQSAR
+34 
-41 MRITSM
+41 
-47 TFKTAETMKRLIK
+47 MKRLIK

-77 TINEPSKEGRVYRF
+77 TINKPSKEGRAYRF

-141 KNTNEEGIIAKFE
+141 KNTNEEGITAKFE

-169 APASAFQA
+169 APASAFHA
-177 GLNST
+177 G
-182 SKSRVGINLA
+182 SKDGTIGVNLA
-192 SVQKPSRHTIDQS
+192 SVQKPSRNTIDQS
-205 CDVLVAQEASYSA
+205 CDVLVAQEAAYSV

-256 ITAPKDTILTGRA
+256 ITAPKDTVLTGRA
-269 AIDLAKASIE
+269 AIDLAKTSIE
-279 KWTVE
+279 KW
-284 NNVVTALYLGTD
+284 NIKDNVVTALYLGTD

-301 ENAQNSNNAVW
+301 ENAQNSNNSVW

-348 FPESQLAVIN
+348 FPESQMAVIN
-358 LSLTAENCEEKQIE
+358 LSLAESNCEKKQIE
-372 SRIFVENFRYV
+372 SRIFVENFRNV
-383 TEKGKHQPNV
+383 TEKGTHQPNV
-393 TGVSGTGVSENLK
+393 TGVSGTGVSDKLK
-406 YVYIGDNTDIR
+406 YVYTGTNTDIR

-426 NPYLYIVNKGSFT
+426 DPYLYIVKKDGSFT
-439 VENIV
+439 IENIV

-455 QVRTLQ
+455 QVKV
-461 NTSNVKLYY
+461 NSGTSNVKLYY
-470 KESSATEWSEV
+470 RESSKTEWSEV
-481 NGKFE
+481 NGHFE
-486 ATTKSFDTVQKL
+486 ASKESFDTVQKL
-498 DFTISSTVKSLDLKF
+498 NFTISSTVKSLDLKF
-513 VPSAV
+513 VPSAA

-540 GETPGGDSQG
+540 GETPEGENPEGGSAGGETPGGETPGGSSQG
-550 GETPGGNTPGGSQ
+550 GETPGGNTPGDGSQ

-578 DGTRYVV
+578 YGTRYVV
-585 NTSYADGKRNY
+585 NTTYAGEKRNY
-596 TVFYDTEMMTPLW
+596 TVFYDTEMMAPLW

-618 MGNTERPK
+618 MGNIHRPNE
-626 DWSYNPDIDEK
+626 WYYNPNITETF
-637 SQIKVCDGSYTAYSG
+637 QIKVCKNSYTAHSG

-667 KTMQLQTFYV
+667 EKMQLQTFYV
-677 TNQVPQV
+677 TNQVPQI
-684 QDSFNSGVWSALEG
+684 QNSFNSGVWSSLESA
-698 EVQKLAKNEEIFV
+698 VQTLAKNEEIFV
-711 TTGVSFHKGNETPQ
+711 TTGVSFRKGNETPQ
-725 IQYISPEKHPDQRVP
+725 IQYISPNKYPEQKVP

-751 VKYVAASVTDASCTA
+751 VQYDVAASVKSASCIA
-766 FWFENRAYTQDQFH
+766 FWFENRAYNNETFQNH
-780 NYSCSVD
+780 SYSVD
-787 QVEEWTGFDFFVNL
+787 QVEDWTGFDFFVNL
-801 PDEIENVAEAK
+801 PDEIENAAEAK
-812 NISWSQFVE
+812 NISWAQFVE

>member
-1 MTNTIYETP
+1 
-10 TVSVEIFSIE
+10 
-20 QGFAQSNLVGGQTK
+20 
-34 LVPQSAR
+34 
-41 MRITSM
+41 
-47 TFKTAETMKRLIK
+47 MKRLIK

-342 LPKDLS
+342 LTKDLS

-358 LSLTAENCEEKQIE
+358 LSLTAENCEKKQIE

-383 TEKGKHQPNV
+383 TKKGTHQPNI
-393 TGVSGTGVSENLK
+393 TGVSGTGVSDKLK
-406 YVYIGDNTDIR
+406 YVYTGTNTDIR
-417 FNNNGHSSS
+417 FNNNGHSPS
-426 NPYLYIVNKGSFT
+426 NPYLYIGKGGSFT
-439 VENIV
+439 VEKIV

-455 QVRTLQ
+455 QVRTPQ
-461 NTSNVKLYY
+461 KTSNVKLHY

-481 NGKFE
+481 NGQFE

-498 DFTISSTVKSLDLKF
+498 NFTISSTVKSLDLKF

-540 GETPGGDSQG
+540 GETPGGETPGGSSQG
-550 GETPGGNTPGGSQ
+550 GETPGGNTSGDGSQ

-801 PDEIENVAEAK
+801 PDEIENAAEAK

>member
-1 MTNTIYETP
+1 
-10 TVSVEIFSIE
+10 
-20 QGFAQSNLVGGQTK
+20 
-34 LVPQSAR
+34 
-41 MRITSM
+41 M
-47 TFKTAETMKRLIK
+47 TFKTAEIMKRLIK

-77 TINEPSKEGRVYRF
+77 TINKPSKEGRAYRF

-123 AIFVGKIDNNT
+123 AIFVGAINEKT

-141 KNTNEEGIIAKFE
+141 KNTNEEGITAKFE
-154 GKITGIT
+154 GNVTVKN
-161 ETGQFKSF
+161 ETGKFKSL
-169 APASAFQA
+169 APASAFHA
-177 GLNST
+177 GLSGG
-182 SKSRVGINLA
+182 SVGVNLA

-205 CDVLVAQEASYSA
+205 CDVLVAQEAAYSV

-256 ITAPKDTILTGRA
+256 ITAPKDTVLTGRA

-279 KWTVE
+279 KW
-284 NNVVTALYLGTD
+284 NIKDNVVTALYLGTD

-301 ENAQNSNNAVW
+301 ENAPNSNNSVW

-342 LPKDLS
+342 LPKELS

-358 LSLTAENCEEKQIE
+358 LSLAAENCEKKQIE
-372 SRIFVENFRYV
+372 SRIFVENFRNV

-393 TGVSGTGVSENLK
+393 TGVSGTGVSDNLK
-406 YVYIGDNTDIR
+406 YVYEEDKTDIR
-417 FNNNGHSSS
+417 FNTNGHSPS
-426 NPYLYIVNKGSFT
+426 NPYLYIANKGSFT

-461 NTSNVKLYY
+461 KTSNVKLLY

-498 DFTISSTVKSLDLKF
+498 NFSISSSVKSLDLKF

-518 TLVDDIVLE
+518 TLVDDIILE

-540 GETPGGDSQG
+540 GETPEGENPEGGSAGGETPGGETPGGSSQG
-550 GETPGGNTPGGSQ
+550 GETPGGNTPGDGSQ

-578 DGTRYVV
+578 YGTRYVV
-585 NTSYADGKRNY
+585 NTTYAGEKRNY
-596 TVFYDTEMMTPLW
+596 TVFYDTEMMAPLW
-609 TAYPLNSSH
+609 TAYPLNSNY
-618 MGNTERPK
+618 MGSLERPTR
-626 DWSYNPDIDEK
+626 WYYNPNIDEK
-637 SQIKVCDGSYTAYSG
+637 FQIKVCDGSYTAGSG

-667 KTMQLQTFYV
+667 QTMQLQTFYV

-684 QDSFNSGVWSALEG
+684 QDSFNSGVWSSLEE

-725 IQYISPEKHPDQRVP
+725 IQYISPNKHSDQRVP
-740 IPPYFYKLVLR
+740 IPPYFYKLVLS
-751 VKYVAASVTDASCTA
+751 VKYVAASVTDASCIA
-766 FWFENRAYTQDQFH
+766 FWFENRAYTQDKFYNH
-780 NYSCSVD
+780 SYSVD

>member
-1 MTNTIYETP
+1 
-10 TVSVEIFSIE
+10 
-20 QGFAQSNLVGGQTK
+20 
-34 LVPQSAR
+34 
-41 MRITSM
+41 
-47 TFKTAETMKRLIK
+47 MKRLIK

-77 TINEPSKEGRVYRF
+77 TINKPSKEGRVYRF

-169 APASAFQA
+169 APASSFYA
-177 GLNST
+177 GF
-182 SKSRVGINLA
+182 KDGRVGINLA
-192 SVQKPSRHTIDQS
+192 SVQRPSRHTIDQS
-205 CDVLVAQEASYSA
+205 CDVLVAQEASYSE

-256 ITAPKDTILTGRA
+256 ITAPKDTILAGRA

-279 KWTVE
+279 KW
-284 NNVVTALYLGTD
+284 NIKDNVVTALYLGTD

-301 ENAQNSNNAVW
+301 ENAPNSNNSVW

-358 LSLTAENCEEKQIE
+358 LSLTAENCEDIKN
-372 SRIFVENFRYV
+372 RIFVEKFRKV
-383 TEKGKHQPNV
+383 TEKGTHQPDV
-393 TGVSGTGVSENLK
+393 TGVSGTGVSDKLK
-406 YVYIGDNTDIR
+406 YVYTGTNTDIR

-426 NPYLYIVNKGSFT
+426 DPYLYIVKKDGSFT
-439 VENIV
+439 IENIV

-455 QVRTLQ
+455 QVKV
-461 NTSNVKLYY
+461 NSGTSNVKLHY

-481 NGKFE
+481 NGTFE

-498 DFTISSTVKSLDLKF
+498 NFTISSTVKSLDLKF
-513 VPSAV
+513 VPSAA

-540 GETPGGDSQG
+540 GETPGG
-550 GETPGGNTPGGSQ
+550 ETPGGNTPGGGSQ

-585 NTSYADGKRNY
+585 NTTYAGEKRNY
-596 TVFYDTEMMTPLW
+596 TVFYDTEMMAPLW
-609 TAYPLNSSH
+609 TAYPLNNSH
-618 MGNTERPK
+618 MLNGRINT
-626 DWSYNPDIDEK
+626 WTFNPSISEDR
-637 SQIKVCDGSYTAYSG
+637 QIQVCDGSYSIENYA
-652 YSRGHM
+652 RGHM
-658 CPNASRNGN
+658 CPNGSRNN
-667 KTMQLQTFYV
+667 NETMQQQTFYV
-677 TNQVPQV
+677 TNQVPQIHNGFNNGIWKNLESAV
-684 QDSFNSGVWSALEG
+684 QV
-698 EVQKLAKNEEIFV
+698 LAKNEEIFV
-711 TTGVSFHKGNETPQ
+711 TTGVSFRKGNETPQ
-725 IQYISPEKHPDQRVP
+725 IQHISPAKHPEQQVP

-766 FWFENRAYTQDQFH
+766 FWFEHKAYESGDNFD
-780 NYSCSVD
+780 NYRKSVD

-801 PDEIENVAEAK
+801 PDEIENAAEAK
-812 NISWSQFVE
+812 NISWSQFVSS

>member
-1 MTNTIYETP
+1 
-10 TVSVEIFSIE
+10 
-20 QGFAQSNLVGGQTK
+20 
-34 LVPQSAR
+34 
-41 MRITSM
+41 M

-123 AIFVGKIDNNT
+123 AIFVGKIDANT
-134 KKPTAIL
+134 KKPTTIL
-141 KNTNEEGIIAKFE
+141 KNTNDEGITAKFE
-154 GKITGIT
+154 GKVTGIT
-161 ETGQFKSF
+161 QTGQFKSF
-169 APASAFQA
+169 APASAFHA

-279 KWTVE
+279 KW
-284 NNVVTALYLGTD
+284 NIKDNVVTALYLGTD

-301 ENAQNSNNAVW
+301 ENAPNSNNSVW

-321 AGVKL
+321 AGAKL

-358 LSLTAENCEEKQIE
+358 LSLTAENCEKKQIE

-383 TEKGKHQPNV
+383 TEQGKHQPNV
-393 TGVSGTGVSENLK
+393 TGVSGTGVSDKLK
-406 YVYIGDNTDIR
+406 YVYTGNNTDIR
-417 FNNNGHSSS
+417 FNKNGHSPS

-455 QVRTLQ
+455 QVRT
-461 NTSNVKLYY
+461 TSKTSTSEVKLYY
-470 KESSATEWSEV
+470 KESSAAEWSEAT
-481 NGKFE
+481 GKFD
-486 ATTKSFDTVQKL
+486 ASFDSFDTVQKL
-498 DFTISSTVKSLDLKF
+498 NFTISLTVKSLDLKF

-518 TLVDDIVLE
+518 TLVDDIILE

-540 GETPGGDSQG
+540 GETPGG
-550 GETPGGNTPGGSQ
+550 ETPGGNTPGDGSQ

-585 NTSYADGKRNY
+585 NTTYAGEKRNY
-596 TVFYDTEMMTPLW
+596 TVFYDTEMMAPLW
-609 TAYPLNSSH
+609 TAYPLNNSH
-618 MGNTERPK
+618 MSSGRINT
-626 DWSYNPDIDEK
+626 WTFNPSISEDR
-637 SQIKVCDGSYTAYSG
+637 QIQVCDGSYSIENYA
-652 YSRGHM
+652 RGHM
-658 CPNASRNGN
+658 CPNGSRNN
-667 KTMQLQTFYV
+667 NETMQQQTFYV
-677 TNQVPQV
+677 TNQVPQIHNGFNNGIWKNLESAV
-684 QDSFNSGVWSALEG
+684 QV
-698 EVQKLAKNEEIFV
+698 LAKNEEIFV
-711 TTGVSFHKGNETPQ
+711 TTGVSFRKGNETPQ
-725 IQYISPEKHPDQRVP
+725 IQHISPSKHPEQQVP
-740 IPPYFYKLVLR
+740 VPPYFYKLILR

-766 FWFENRAYTQDQFH
+766 FWFEHKAYESGDNFD
-780 NYSCSVD
+780 NYRKSVD

-812 NISWSQFVE
+812 NISWSQFVG

>member
-1 MTNTIYETP
+1 
-10 TVSVEIFSIE
+10 
-20 QGFAQSNLVGGQTK
+20 
-34 LVPQSAR
+34 
-41 MRITSM
+41 M

-77 TINEPSKEGRVYRF
+77 TINEPSKEGRVYKF

-123 AIFVGKIDNNT
+123 AIFVGKIDANT

-182 SKSRVGINLA
+182 SKSRVGINLV

-342 LPKDLS
+342 LTKDLS

-383 TEKGKHQPNV
+383 TEQGKHQPNV
-393 TGVSGTGVSENLK
+393 TGVSGTGVSDKLK
-406 YVYIGDNTDIR
+406 YVYTGNNTDIR
-417 FNNNGHSSS
+417 FNKNGHSPS
-426 NPYLYIVNKGSFT
+426 NPYLYIAKNGTFT

-461 NTSNVKLYY
+461 KTSNVKLHY

-481 NGKFE
+481 NGQFE
-486 ATTKSFDTVQKL
+486 ATTTSFDIVQKL

-527 KTGGSTPGGETPG
+527 KTGVSPPGGETPG

-801 PDEIENVAEAK
+801 PDEIENAAEAK

>member
-1 MTNTIYETP
+1 
-10 TVSVEIFSIE
+10 
-20 QGFAQSNLVGGQTK
+20 
-34 LVPQSAR
+34 
-41 MRITSM
+41 
-47 TFKTAETMKRLIK
+47 MKRLIK

-77 TINEPSKEGRVYRF
+77 TINEPSKEGRVYKF

-123 AIFVGKIDNNT
+123 AIFVGKIDANT
-134 KKPTAIL
+134 KKPTTIL
-141 KNTNEEGIIAKFE
+141 KNTNDEGITAKFE
-154 GKITGIT
+154 GKVTGIT
-161 ETGQFKSF
+161 QTGQFKSF

-205 CDVLVAQEASYSA
+205 CDVLVAQEAAYSV

-256 ITAPKDTILTGRA
+256 ITAPKDTVLSGRA
-269 AIDLAKASIE
+269 AIDLAKQSIE
-279 KWTVE
+279 KWNVK

-301 ENAQNSNNAVW
+301 ENAQNSNNSVW

-358 LSLTAENCEEKQIE
+358 LSLTAENCEKKQIE

-383 TEKGKHQPNV
+383 TEQDKHQPNV

-406 YVYIGDNTDIR
+406 YVYIGDKTDIR
-417 FNNNGHSSS
+417 FNNNGHSPS
-426 NPYLYIVNKGSFT
+426 NPYLYIGKGGSFT
-439 VENIV
+439 VEKIV

-455 QVRTLQ
+455 QVRTFQ
-461 NTSNVKLYY
+461 KTSNVKLHY

-481 NGKFE
+481 NGQFE
-486 ATTKSFDTVQKL
+486 ATTTSFDIVQKL

-801 PDEIENVAEAK
+801 PDEIENAAEAK

>member
-1 MTNTIYETP
+1 
-10 TVSVEIFSIE
+10 
-20 QGFAQSNLVGGQTK
+20 
-34 LVPQSAR
+34 
-41 MRITSM
+41 M

-77 TINEPSKEGRVYRF
+77 TINEPSKEGRVYKF

-123 AIFVGKIDNNT
+123 AIFVGAINEKT
-134 KKPTAIL
+134 KKPTTIL
-141 KNTNEEGIIAKFE
+141 KNTNDEGITAKFE
-154 GKITGIT
+154 GKVTGIT
-161 ETGQFKSF
+161 QTGQFKSF
-169 APASAFQA
+169 APASAFHA
-177 GLNST
+177 G
-182 SKSRVGINLA
+182 SKDGTIGVNLA
-192 SVQKPSRHTIDQS
+192 SVQKPSRNTIDQS
-205 CDVLVAQEASYSA
+205 CDVLVAQEAAYSV

-256 ITAPKDTILTGRA
+256 ITAPKDTILAGRA

-279 KWTVE
+279 KW
-284 NNVVTALYLGTD
+284 NIKDNVVTALYLGTD

-301 ENAQNSNNAVW
+301 ENAPNSNNSVW

-342 LPKDLS
+342 LTKDLS

-358 LSLTAENCEEKQIE
+358 LSLAAENCEKKQIE

-383 TEKGKHQPNV
+383 TEQDKHQPNV
-393 TGVSGTGVSENLK
+393 TGVSGTGVSDKLQ
-406 YVYIGDNTDIR
+406 YVYNGTSTAIR
-417 FNNNGHSSS
+417 FNTNGHSPS
-426 NPYLYIVNKGSFT
+426 NPYLYIANKGSFT

-461 NTSNVKLYY
+461 KTSNVKLLY

-498 DFTISSTVKSLDLKF
+498 NFSISSTVKSLDLKF
-513 VPSAV
+513 VPSAA

-540 GETPGGDSQG
+540 GETPGGETPGGSQG
-550 GETPGGNTPGGSQ
+550 GETPGGNTPGDGSQ

-585 NTSYADGKRNY
+585 NTTYAGEKRNY
-596 TVFYDTEMMTPLW
+596 TVFYDTEMMAPLW

-618 MGNTERPK
+618 MDSGRINT
-626 DWSYNPDIDEK
+626 WTFNPSISEDR
-637 SQIKVCDGSYTAYSG
+637 QIQVCDGSYSIENYA
-652 YSRGHM
+652 RGHM
-658 CPNASRNGN
+658 CPNGSRNN
-667 KTMQLQTFYV
+667 NETMQQQTFYV
-677 TNQVPQV
+677 TNQVPQIHNGFNNGIWKNLESAV
-684 QDSFNSGVWSALEG
+684 QI
-698 EVQKLAKNEEIFV
+698 LAKNEEIFV
-711 TTGVSFHKGNETPQ
+711 TTGVSFRKGNETPQ
-725 IQYISPEKHPDQRVP
+725 IQHISPAKHSEQQVP

-766 FWFENRAYTQDQFH
+766 FWFEHKAYESGDNFD
-780 NYSCSVD
+780 NYRKSVD

-812 NISWSQFVE
+812 NISWSQFVNF

>member
-1 MTNTIYETP
+1 
-10 TVSVEIFSIE
+10 
-20 QGFAQSNLVGGQTK
+20 
-34 LVPQSAR
+34 
-41 MRITSM
+41 M

-342 LPKDLS
+342 LTKDLS

-358 LSLTAENCEEKQIE
+358 LSLTAENCEKKQIE

-383 TEKGKHQPNV
+383 TKKGTHQPNI
-393 TGVSGTGVSENLK
+393 TGVSGTGVSDKLK
-406 YVYIGDNTDIR
+406 YVYTGTNTDIR
-417 FNNNGHSSS
+417 FNNNGHSPS
-426 NPYLYIVNKGSFT
+426 NPYLYIGKGGSFT
-439 VENIV
+439 VEKIV

-455 QVRTLQ
+455 QVRTPQ
-461 NTSNVKLYY
+461 KTSNVKLHY

-481 NGKFE
+481 NGQFE

-498 DFTISSTVKSLDLKF
+498 NFTISSTVKSLDLKF

-540 GETPGGDSQG
+540 GETPGGETPGGSSQG
-550 GETPGGNTPGGSQ
+550 GETPGGNTSGDGSQ

-801 PDEIENVAEAK
+801 PDEIENAAEAK

>member
-1 MTNTIYETP
+1 
-10 TVSVEIFSIE
+10 
-20 QGFAQSNLVGGQTK
+20 
-34 LVPQSAR
+34 
-41 MRITSM
+41 
-47 TFKTAETMKRLIK
+47 MKRLIK

-77 TINEPSKEGRVYRF
+77 TINEPSKEGRVYKF

-123 AIFVGKIDNNT
+123 AIFVGKIDANT

-182 SKSRVGINLA
+182 SKSRVGINLV

-342 LPKDLS
+342 LTKDLS

-383 TEKGKHQPNV
+383 TEQGKHQPNV
-393 TGVSGTGVSENLK
+393 TGVSGTGVSDKLK
-406 YVYIGDNTDIR
+406 YVYTGNNTDIR
-417 FNNNGHSSS
+417 FNKNGHSPS
-426 NPYLYIVNKGSFT
+426 NPYLYIAKNGTFT

-461 NTSNVKLYY
+461 KTSNVKLHY

-481 NGKFE
+481 NGQFE
-486 ATTKSFDTVQKL
+486 ATTTSFDIVQKL

-527 KTGGSTPGGETPG
+527 KTGVSPPGGETPG

-801 PDEIENVAEAK
+801 PDEIENAAEAK

>member
-1 MTNTIYETP
+1 
-10 TVSVEIFSIE
+10 
-20 QGFAQSNLVGGQTK
+20 
-34 LVPQSAR
+34 
-41 MRITSM
+41 
-47 TFKTAETMKRLIK
+47 MKRLIK

-77 TINEPSKEGRVYRF
+77 TINEPSKEGRAYRF

-123 AIFVGKIDNNT
+123 AIFVGKIDANT
-134 KKPTAIL
+134 KKPTTIL
-141 KNTNEEGIIAKFE
+141 KNTNDEGITAKFE
-154 GKITGIT
+154 GKVTGIT
-161 ETGQFKSF
+161 QTGQFKSF

-177 GLNST
+177 GLSGG
-182 SKSRVGINLA
+182 SVGVNLA

-205 CDVLVAQEASYSA
+205 CDVLVAQEAAYSV

-256 ITAPKDTILTGRA
+256 ITAPKDTILAGRA

-279 KWTVE
+279 KW
-284 NNVVTALYLGTD
+284 NIKDNVVTALYLGTD

-301 ENAQNSNNAVW
+301 ENAPNSNNSVW

-342 LPKDLS
+342 LTKDLS

-358 LSLTAENCEEKQIE
+358 LSLAAENCEKKQI
-372 SRIFVENFRYV
+372 RIFIEKFSNV
-383 TEKGKHQPNV
+383 TEKGAHQPNV
-393 TGVSGTGVSENLK
+393 TGASGTGVSKNLK
-406 YVYIGDNTDIR
+406 YVYTGKNTDIR

-426 NPYLYIVNKGSFT
+426 NPYLYIVKDGSFT
-439 VENIV
+439 IEKIV
-444 VEGETSLTLSA
+444 VEGETSLTLST
-455 QVRTLQ
+455 QVRTTQ
-461 NTSNVKLYY
+461 STSKVTLKY
-470 KESSATEWSEV
+470 KESSATEWSEADV
-481 NGKFE
+481 KFE

-498 DFTISSTVKSLDLKF
+498 NFTISSTVKSLDIKF

-540 GETPGGDSQG
+540 GETPGGETPGGETPGGETPGGETPGGSSQG
-550 GETPGGNTPGGSQ
+550 GETPGGNTPGDGSQ

-578 DGTRYVV
+578 YGTRYVV
-585 NTSYADGKRNY
+585 NTTYAGKKRNY
-596 TVFYDTEMMTPLW
+596 TVFYDTEMMAPLW
-609 TAYPLNSSH
+609 TAYPLNNSH
-618 MGNTERPK
+618 MSSGRINT
-626 DWSYNPDIDEK
+626 WTFNPSISEDR
-637 SQIKVCDGSYTAYSG
+637 QIQVCDGSYSIENYA
-652 YSRGHM
+652 RGHM
-658 CPNASRNGN
+658 CPNGSRNN
-667 KTMQLQTFYV
+667 NETMQQQTFYV
-677 TNQVPQV
+677 TNQVPQIHNGFNNGIWKNLESAV
-684 QDSFNSGVWSALEG
+684 QV
-698 EVQKLAKNEEIFV
+698 LAKNEEIFV
-711 TTGVSFHKGNETPQ
+711 TTGVSFRKGNETPQ
-725 IQYISPEKHPDQRVP
+725 IQHISPSKHPDQQVP
-740 IPPYFYKLVLR
+740 IPPYFYKIVLR
-751 VKYVAASVTDASCTA
+751 VKYVAASVTNASCTA
-766 FWFENRAYTQDQFH
+766 FWFENKVYESGDDFD
-780 NYSCSVD
+780 NYRKSVD

-812 NISWSQFVE
+812 NISWSQFVSS

>member
-1 MTNTIYETP
+1 
-10 TVSVEIFSIE
+10 
-20 QGFAQSNLVGGQTK
+20 
-34 LVPQSAR
+34 
-41 MRITSM
+41 
-47 TFKTAETMKRLIK
+47 MKRLIK

-77 TINEPSKEGRVYRF
+77 TINEPSGDGKVYRF

-97 NAAVKS
+97 NAVLKS

-123 AIFVGKIDNNT
+123 AIFVGEINNNT

-169 APASAFQA
+169 APASAFHA

-279 KWTVE
+279 KWNVD

-301 ENAQNSNNAVW
+301 ENAPNSNNSVW

-342 LPKDLS
+342 LTKDLS

-372 SRIFVENFRYV
+372 SRIFVENFRNV
-383 TEKGKHQPNV
+383 TTKGTHQPSV
-393 TGVSGTGVSENLK
+393 TGVSGTGVSDKLK
-406 YVYIGDNTDIR
+406 YVYTGNNTDIR
-417 FNNNGHSSS
+417 LNNNGHSSS
-426 NPYLYIVNKGSFT
+426 NPYLYIVKNGSFT

-444 VEGETSLTLSA
+444 VDGETSLTLSA
-455 QVRTLQ
+455 QVRTAQ
-461 NTSNVKLYY
+461 STSNVKLYY
-470 KESSATEWSEV
+470 KESSATEWSAV
-481 NGKFE
+481 NGQFD
-486 ATTKSFDTVQKL
+486 ATTKSFDTVQNL
-498 DFTISSTVKSLDLKF
+498 NFTISSTVKSLDLKF
-513 VPSAV
+513 VPSAA

-540 GETPGGDSQG
+540 GGSSSGETPEGENPGGGSEGSETPGGETPGGETAGGSSQG

-578 DGTRYVV
+578 DGTRYMV
-585 NTSYADGKRNY
+585 NTTYADVKRNY
-596 TVFYDTEMMTPLW
+596 TVFYDTEMMAPLW

-618 MGNTERPK
+618 MSSGRINT
-626 DWSYNPDIDEK
+626 WTFNPSISEDR
-637 SQIKVCDGSYTAYSG
+637 QIQVCDGSYSIENYA
-652 YSRGHM
+652 RGHM
-658 CPNASRNGN
+658 CPNGSRNN
-667 KTMQLQTFYV
+667 NETMQQQTFYV
-677 TNQVPQV
+677 TNQVPQIHNGFNNGIWKNLESAV
-684 QDSFNSGVWSALEG
+684 QD
-698 EVQKLAKNEEIFV
+698 LAKNEEIFV

-725 IQYISPEKHPDQRVP
+725 IQYISPAKHSEQQVP

-766 FWFENRAYTQDQFH
+766 FWFEHKAYESGDNFD
-780 NYSCSVD
+780 NYRKSVD

-801 PDEIENVAEAK
+801 PDEIENAAEAT
-812 NISWSQFVE
+812 NINWSQFVE

>member
-1 MTNTIYETP
+1 
-10 TVSVEIFSIE
+10 
-20 QGFAQSNLVGGQTK
+20 
-34 LVPQSAR
+34 
-41 MRITSM
+41 
-47 TFKTAETMKRLIK
+47 MKRLIK

-123 AIFVGKIDNNT
+123 AIFVGKIDANT
-134 KKPTAIL
+134 KKPTTIL
-141 KNTNEEGIIAKFE
+141 KNTNDEGITAKFE
-154 GKITGIT
+154 GKVTGIT
-161 ETGQFKSF
+161 QTGQFKSF

-177 GLNST
+177 GLSGG
-182 SKSRVGINLA
+182 SVGVNLA

-284 NNVVTALYLGTD
+284 NNVVTALYPGTD

-358 LSLTAENCEEKQIE
+358 LSLTEENCEEKQLE
-372 SRIFVENFRYV
+372 SRIFVENFRNV

-393 TGVSGTGVSENLK
+393 TGVSGTGVSDKLQ
-406 YVYIGDNTDIR
+406 YVYNGTSTDIR
-417 FNNNGHSSS
+417 FNKNGHSPS
-426 NPYLYIVNKGSFT
+426 NPYLYIAKGGSFT

-455 QVRTLQ
+455 QVKV
-461 NTSNVKLYY
+461 NSGTSEVKLHY

-486 ATTKSFDTVQKL
+486 ASTESFDTVQKL
-498 DFTISSTVKSLDLKF
+498 NFTISSTVKSLDLKF
-513 VPSAV
+513 VPSAA

-540 GETPGGDSQG
+540 GETPGGSSQG
-550 GETPGGNTPGGSQ
+550 GETPGGNTPGDGSQ

-568 DWLELASIKE
+568 NWLELASIKE

-585 NTSYADGKRNY
+585 NTTYASEKRNY
-596 TVFYDTEMMTPLW
+596 TVFYDTEMMAPLW
-609 TAYPLNSSH
+609 TAYPLNNSH
-618 MGNTERPK
+618 MSSGRINT
-626 DWSYNPDIDEK
+626 WTFNPSISEDR
-637 SQIKVCDGSYTAYSG
+637 QIQVCDGSYSIENYA
-652 YSRGHM
+652 RGHM
-658 CPNASRNGN
+658 CPNGSRNN
-667 KTMQLQTFYV
+667 NETMQQQTFYV
-677 TNQVPQV
+677 TNQVPQIHNG
-684 QDSFNSGVWSALEG
+684 FNNGIWKNLESAI
-698 EVQKLAKNEEIFV
+698 QFLAKNEEIFV

-725 IQYISPEKHPDQRVP
+725 IQHISPSKHPEQQVP
-740 IPPYFYKLVLR
+740 IPLYFYKLVLR

-766 FWFENRAYTQDQFH
+766 FWFEHKAYESGDNFD
-780 NYSCSVD
+780 NYRKSVD

-801 PDEIENVAEAK
+801 PDEIENIAEAK

>member
-1 MTNTIYETP
+1 
-10 TVSVEIFSIE
+10 
-20 QGFAQSNLVGGQTK
+20 
-34 LVPQSAR
+34 
-41 MRITSM
+41 
-47 TFKTAETMKRLIK
+47 MKRLIN

-77 TINEPSKEGRVYRF
+77 TINEPSKEGRVYKF

-123 AIFVGKIDNNT
+123 AIFVGKIDANT
-134 KKPTAIL
+134 KKPTTIL
-141 KNTNEEGIIAKFE
+141 KNTNDEGITAKFE
-154 GKITGIT
+154 GKVTGIT
-161 ETGQFKSF
+161 QTGQFKSF
-169 APASAFQA
+169 APASAFHA
-177 GLNST
+177 GLKST
-182 SKSRVGINLA
+182 SSSLVGINLA

-205 CDVLVAQEASYSA
+205 CDVLVAQEAAYSV

-256 ITAPKDTILTGRA
+256 ITAPKDTVLSGRA

-279 KWTVE
+279 KW
-284 NNVVTALYLGTD
+284 NIKDNVVTTLYLGTD

-301 ENAQNSNNAVW
+301 ENAPNSNNSVW

-342 LPKDLS
+342 MPKDLS

-358 LSLTAENCEEKQIE
+358 LSLTEENCEKKPI
-372 SRIFVENFRYV
+372 RIFIEKFSNV
-383 TEKGKHQPNV
+383 TERGTHQPNV
-393 TGVSGTGVSENLK
+393 TGASGTGVSDKLK
-406 YVYIGDNTDIR
+406 YVYTGKNTDIR

-455 QVRTLQ
+455 QVRT
-461 NTSNVKLYY
+461 TSKTSTSEVKLYY
-470 KESSATEWSEV
+470 KESSAAEWSEAT
-481 NGKFE
+481 GKFD
-486 ATTKSFDTVQKL
+486 ASFDSFDTVQKL
-498 DFTISSTVKSLDLKF
+498 NFTISSTVKSLDLKF

-518 TLVDDIVLE
+518 TLVDDIILE

-540 GETPGGDSQG
+540 GGSSSGETPEGENPGGGSAGGETHGGETPGGGSQG
-550 GETPGGNTPGGSQ
+550 GETPGGNTPGGGSQ

-585 NTSYADGKRNY
+585 NTTYAGEKRNY
-596 TVFYDTEMMTPLW
+596 TVFYDTEMMAPLW

-618 MGNTERPK
+618 MSGGRTGE
-626 DWSYNPDIDEK
+626 WSYNPSISEAH
-637 SQIKVCDGSYTAYSG
+637 QIKVCEGSYTPYENYA
-652 YSRGHM
+652 RGHM
-658 CPNASRNGN
+658 CPNGSRNN
-667 KTMQLQTFYV
+667 NETMQQQTFYV
-677 TNQVPQV
+677 TNQVPQIHNGFNNGIWKNLESAV
-684 QDSFNSGVWSALEG
+684 QV
-698 EVQKLAKNEEIFV
+698 LAKNEEIFV
-711 TTGVSFHKGNETPQ
+711 TTGVSFRKGNETPQ
-725 IQYISPEKHPDQRVP
+725 IQHISPAKHPEQQVP

-766 FWFENRAYTQDQFH
+766 FWFEHKAYESGDNFD
-780 NYSCSVD
+780 NYRKSVD

-812 NISWSQFVE
+812 NISWSQFVSS

>member
-1 MTNTIYETP
+1 
-10 TVSVEIFSIE
+10 
-20 QGFAQSNLVGGQTK
+20 
-34 LVPQSAR
+34 
-41 MRITSM
+41 
-47 TFKTAETMKRLIK
+47 MKRLIK

-77 TINEPSKEGRVYRF
+77 TINEPSGEGKVYRF

-169 APASAFQA
+169 APVSAFQA

-279 KWTVE
+279 KW
-284 NNVVTALYLGTD
+284 NIKDNVVTALYLGTD

-301 ENAQNSNNAVW
+301 ENAPNSNNSVW

-321 AGVKL
+321 SGAKL

-342 LPKDLS
+342 LTKDLS

-358 LSLTAENCEEKQIE
+358 LSLTAENCEKKQIE
-372 SRIFVENFRYV
+372 SRIFVENFRNV
-383 TEKGKHQPNV
+383 TEQGKHQPNV
-393 TGVSGTGVSENLK
+393 TGVSGTGVSDKLK
-406 YVYIGDNTDIR
+406 YVYTGNNTDIR
-417 FNNNGHSSS
+417 FNNNGHSPS
-426 NPYLYIVNKGSFT
+426 NPYLYIAKDGTFT

-455 QVRTLQ
+455 QVRTAQ
-461 NTSNVKLYY
+461 STSTVTLKY
-470 KESSATEWSEV
+470 KESSATEWSEAE
-481 NGKFE
+481 GKFE

-498 DFTISSTVKSLDLKF
+498 NFTISSTVKSLDLIF
-513 VPSAV
+513 VPSAA
-518 TLVDDIVLE
+518 TLVDDIILE

-540 GETPGGDSQG
+540 GETPGG
-550 GETPGGNTPGGSQ
+550 ETPGGNHPGGGSQ
-563 TVLDK
+563 TIPDK

-585 NTSYADGKRNY
+585 NTTYAGEKRNY
-596 TVFYDTEMMTPLW
+596 TVFYDTEMMAPLW

-618 MGNTERPK
+618 MSGGRTGE
-626 DWSYNPDIDEK
+626 WSYNPSISEAH
-637 SQIKVCDGSYTAYSG
+637 QIKVCEGSYTPYENYA
-652 YSRGHM
+652 RGHM
-658 CPNASRNGN
+658 CPNGSRNN
-667 KTMQLQTFYV
+667 NETMQQQTFYV
-677 TNQVPQV
+677 TNQVPQIHNGFNNGIWKNLESAV
-684 QDSFNSGVWSALEG
+684 QV
-698 EVQKLAKNEEIFV
+698 LAKNEEIFV
-711 TTGVSFHKGNETPQ
+711 TTGVSFRKGNETPQ
-725 IQYISPEKHPDQRVP
+725 IQHISPSKHPEQQVP
-740 IPPYFYKLVLR
+740 VPPYFYKLVLR

-766 FWFENRAYTQDQFH
+766 FWFEHKAYESGDNFD
-780 NYSCSVD
+780 NYRKSVD

-812 NISWSQFVE
+812 SITWSQFVSS

>member
-1 MTNTIYETP
+1 
-10 TVSVEIFSIE
+10 
-20 QGFAQSNLVGGQTK
+20 
-34 LVPQSAR
+34 
-41 MRITSM
+41 M

-123 AIFVGKIDNNT
+123 AIFVGKIDANT
-134 KKPTAIL
+134 KKPTTIL
-141 KNTNEEGIIAKFE
+141 KNTNDEGITAKFE
-154 GKITGIT
+154 GKVTGIT
-161 ETGQFKSF
+161 QTGQFKSF

-177 GLNST
+177 GLSGG
-182 SKSRVGINLA
+182 SVGVNLA

-284 NNVVTALYLGTD
+284 NNVVTALYPGTD

-358 LSLTAENCEEKQIE
+358 LSLTEENCEEKQLE
-372 SRIFVENFRYV
+372 SRIFVENFRNV

-393 TGVSGTGVSENLK
+393 TGVSGTGVSDKLQ
-406 YVYIGDNTDIR
+406 YVYNGTSTDIR
-417 FNNNGHSSS
+417 FNKNGHSPS
-426 NPYLYIVNKGSFT
+426 NPYLYIAKGGSFT

-455 QVRTLQ
+455 QVKV
-461 NTSNVKLYY
+461 NSGTSEVKLHY

-486 ATTKSFDTVQKL
+486 ASTESFDTVQKL
-498 DFTISSTVKSLDLKF
+498 NFTISSTVKSLDLKF
-513 VPSAV
+513 VPSAA

-540 GETPGGDSQG
+540 GETPGGSSQG
-550 GETPGGNTPGGSQ
+550 GETPGGNTPGDGSQ

-568 DWLELASIKE
+568 NWLELASIKE

-585 NTSYADGKRNY
+585 NTTYASEKRNY
-596 TVFYDTEMMTPLW
+596 TVFYDTEMMAPLW
-609 TAYPLNSSH
+609 TAYPLNNSH
-618 MGNTERPK
+618 MSSGRINT
-626 DWSYNPDIDEK
+626 WTFNPSISEDR
-637 SQIKVCDGSYTAYSG
+637 QIQVCDGSYSIENYA
-652 YSRGHM
+652 RGHM
-658 CPNASRNGN
+658 CPNGSRNN
-667 KTMQLQTFYV
+667 NETMQQQTFYV
-677 TNQVPQV
+677 TNQVPQIHNG
-684 QDSFNSGVWSALEG
+684 FNNGIWKNLESAI
-698 EVQKLAKNEEIFV
+698 QFLAKNEEIFV

-725 IQYISPEKHPDQRVP
+725 IQHISPSKHPEQQVP
-740 IPPYFYKLVLR
+740 IPLYFYKLVLR

-766 FWFENRAYTQDQFH
+766 FWFEHKAYESGDNFD
-780 NYSCSVD
+780 NYRKSVD

-801 PDEIENVAEAK
+801 PDEIENIAEAK

>member
-1 MTNTIYETP
+1 
-10 TVSVEIFSIE
+10 
-20 QGFAQSNLVGGQTK
+20 
-34 LVPQSAR
+34 
-41 MRITSM
+41 M

-77 TINEPSKEGRVYRF
+77 TINEPSKEGRVYKF

-123 AIFVGKIDNNT
+123 AIFVGKIDANT
-134 KKPTAIL
+134 KKPTTIL
-141 KNTNEEGIIAKFE
+141 KNTNDEGITAKFE
-154 GKITGIT
+154 GKVTGIT
-161 ETGQFKSF
+161 QTGQFKSF

-205 CDVLVAQEASYSA
+205 CDVLVAQEAAYSV

-256 ITAPKDTILTGRA
+256 ITAPKDTVLSGRA
-269 AIDLAKASIE
+269 AIDLAKQSIE
-279 KWTVE
+279 KWNVK

-301 ENAQNSNNAVW
+301 ENAQNSNNSVW

-358 LSLTAENCEEKQIE
+358 LSLTAENCEKKQIE

-383 TEKGKHQPNV
+383 TEQDKHQPNV

-406 YVYIGDNTDIR
+406 YVYIGDKTDIR
-417 FNNNGHSSS
+417 FNNNGHSPS
-426 NPYLYIVNKGSFT
+426 NPYLYIGKGGSFT
-439 VENIV
+439 VEKIV

-455 QVRTLQ
+455 QVRTFQ
-461 NTSNVKLYY
+461 KTSNVKLHY

-481 NGKFE
+481 NGQFE
-486 ATTKSFDTVQKL
+486 ATTTSFDIVQKL

-801 PDEIENVAEAK
+801 PDEIENAAEAK